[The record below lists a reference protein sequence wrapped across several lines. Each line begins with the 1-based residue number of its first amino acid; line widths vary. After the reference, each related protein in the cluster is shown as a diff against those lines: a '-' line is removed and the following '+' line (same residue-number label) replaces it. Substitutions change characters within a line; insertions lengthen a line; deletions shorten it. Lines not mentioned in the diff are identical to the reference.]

1 MKFLEWLT
9 PFLRAMLGLPSSDY
23 QVVNARWSP
32 IVPSELLTEP
42 VAVLL
47 ERCCSY
53 MPGDRP
59 TAQQVMKCWAEK
71 KNKFHSEKNKKKN
84 KNRQKRNKKRAPSS
98 LAKLR
103 GS

>member
-59 TAQQVMKCWAEK
+59 TAQQK
-71 KNKFHSEKNKKKN
+71 KQIPQRKNQKKK
-84 KNRQKRNKKRAPSS
+84 KTDKSETKKEPLRAWPS
-98 LAKLR
+98 
-103 GS
+103 